1 MTSDPWEYRCGTCG
15 AGLMPTVSNPAPEF
29 CDSVCEA
36 GRVMR
41 RARAAV
47 RAEVRATRP
56 RGRFR
61 SWWAERM
68 AWWAR

>member
-1 MTSDPWEYRCGTCG
+1 MTSDPWDYRCGTCG

-29 CDSVCEA
+29 CDSVCA
-36 GRVMR
+36 SGRVLR
-41 RARAAV
+41 KA
-47 RAEVRATRP
+47 RAEVRAERR
-56 RGRFR
+56 RGAFR